1 MNFNYFSRQIKG
13 QLLHALQEPEQEEAL
28 EEIRLRVD
36 KPIILKYHDKQE
48 VLSYLPSREE
58 ILETLERM
66 CENSIYSYQN
76 QLCQGYITL
85 REGNRVGVVGNAV
98 VKEGEISNLNYISSL
113 NVRMNRQIIGCSTK
127 IMGEIMNPKEKSI
140 YNTLIISAPGRGKT
154 TLLKDMVRKISNGF
168 SYEEDGVCKQF
179 EGMTVAVVD
188 ERGEIAAMNR
198 GCMQNDL
205 GIRTDVLD
213 NVPKAIGMKMMIRSM
228 APQVLV
234 ADEIGSMEDI
244 EAIRYALCC
253 GVKGIF
259 TAHAGSMEDV
269 QRNTALYQLISE
281 NLIERVICITKN
293 REYIVLK

>member
-1 MNFNYFSRQIKG
+1 MNFNYFARQIKG
-13 QLLHALQEPEQEEAL
+13 QLLSALQEPEAEEQL
-28 EEIRLRVD
+28 EEIRLRTN
-36 KPIILKYHDKQE
+36 KPI
-48 VLSYLPSREE
+48 VLQYANRQE
-58 ILETLERM
+58 ILPYQPTREDIIETLERM

-98 VKEGEISNLNYISSL
+98 MKEGNITNLNYISSL
-113 NVRMNRQIIGCSTK
+113 NIRMHRQIWGCSTR
-127 IMGEIMNPKEKSI
+127 IMGEIIRPEENSI
-140 YNTLIISAPGRGKT
+140 YNTLIISVPGAGKT

-168 SYEEDGVCKQF
+168 TYEENGVTKPF
-179 EGMTVAVVD
+179 EGLTVAVVD

-198 GCMQNDL
+198 GHMQNDL

-234 ADEIGSMEDI
+234 ADEIGGEEDI
-244 EAIRYALCC
+244 QAIRYALCC

-259 TAHAGSMEDV
+259 TAHAASMEDV
-269 QRNTALYQLISE
+269 EKNRALYPLIE
-281 NLIERVICITKN
+281 DNLIERVVCISKN
-293 REYIVLK
+293 REYTVLK

>member
-1 MNFNYFSRQIKG
+1 MNLNYFSRQIKG
-13 QLLHALQEPEQEEAL
+13 QLLTALQDPETEETL
-28 EEIRLRVD
+28 EEIRLRAD
-36 KPIILKYHDKQE
+36 KPIILKYHQKQE
-48 VLSYLPSREE
+48 VIPYQPTREE

-98 VKEGEISNLNYISSL
+98 IKEGSIHNLNYISSL
-113 NVRMNRQIIGCSTK
+113 NIRMNKQILGCSTK
-127 IMGEIMNPKEKSI
+127 IMGEIIKPTEATI
-140 YNTLIISAPGRGKT
+140 YNTLIISSPGAGKT

-168 SYEEDGVCKQF
+168 SYEENGVRKQF
-179 EGMTVAVVD
+179 EGLTVAVVD

-198 GCMQNDL
+198 GYMQNDL

-228 APQVLV
+228 APEVLV
-234 ADEIGSMEDI
+234 ADEIGGEEDI

-259 TAHAGSMEDV
+259 TAHASSIEDV
-269 QRNTALYQLISE
+269 KKNRALYLLIEE
-281 NLIERVICITKN
+281 NLIERVVCISKN

>member
-13 QLLHALQEPEQEEAL
+13 QLLAALQEPEIEQAL
-28 EEIRLRVD
+28 EEIRLRTD
-36 KPIILKYHDKQE
+36 KPI
-48 VLSYLPSREE
+48 VLQYANRQQVLPYLPTREE
-58 ILETLERM
+58 ITETLERM

-85 REGNRVGVVGNAV
+85 REGNRVGVVGNV
-98 VKEGEISNLNYISSL
+98 VIREGVITNLNYISSL
-113 NVRMNRQIIGCSTK
+113 NIRIHRQILGCSTK
-127 IMGEIMNPKEKSI
+127 IMGEIIKPEEGSI
-140 YNTLIISAPGRGKT
+140 YNTLIISSPGAGKT

-168 SYEEDGVCKQF
+168 TYEENGAVKQF
-179 EGMTVAVVD
+179 EGLTVSVVD

-198 GCMQNDL
+198 GYMQNDL

-234 ADEIGSMEDI
+234 ADEIGGEEDI
-244 EAIRYALCC
+244 QAIRYALCC

-259 TAHAGSMEDV
+259 TAHAASIEDV
-269 QRNTALYQLISE
+269 ENNKALYPLLQE
-281 NLIERVICITKN
+281 NLLERVVRISKN
-293 REYIVLK
+293 REYTVLK